1 MVHRGFQAHRA
12 SRRAGKVRETR
23 LSDDGWMSVWVGLI
37 ILAMTFACASPP
49 PPSEELNERIEKAE
63 RGLEDDPR
71 LRARRAAI
79 EAARARERDRQ
90 VVEEVELRV
99 GDNYVNEH
107 HIRVMARVPLKRPA
121 ELAAQKRVYRA
132 ETEMAVA
139 RLEETSLERRAELC
153 FPSVEALAHEQRLM
167 IYSDYAKR
175 QQELIEWNSDRQR
188 SGLVSEIEGTRF
200 DLESRIK
207 LTTQEPLALAFPPL
221 IVSALPEVDTSTVPL
236 DMDRA
241 LLREILSSHSPSVSL
256 RRANAE
262 RYRALMERARIRT
275 QPWIKFVDITYDHDT
290 TTPARNGGGGKVAFQ
305 IPLGGKSYADVG
317 RYAAL
322 AREQK
327 DEAEGQI
334 EERLEESL
342 RALNEINN
350 FELRSERW
358 RELSALAVRA
368 EEVADR
374 WWRQRLAS
382 PEDVANLFDE
392 AFAARAAVVDMRERA
407 GLAGCTVLV
416 VTGIPVEDWPRGTGL
431 SASQGAD
438 LSTPALSPALDRSR
452 QSLSE

>member
-1 MVHRGFQAHRA
+1 
-12 SRRAGKVRETR
+12 
-23 LSDDGWMSVWVGLI
+23 
-37 ILAMTFACASPP
+37 MTLACASSP
-49 PPSEELNERIEKAE
+49 PPSQELDDRIEKAE
-63 RGLEDDPR
+63 RGLGDDPR
-71 LRARRAAI
+71 LRARKAGI
-79 EAARARERDRQ
+79 EAARAREKDRG
-90 VVEEVELRV
+90 VVEEVEIRV

-139 RLEETSLERRAELC
+139 RLEETSIERRAELC
-153 FPSVEALAHEQRLM
+153 FPSVEALAHEQRL
-167 IYSDYAKR
+167 ILYSDYARR
-175 QQELIEWNSDRQR
+175 QEELIAWNSERQR

-207 LTTQEPLALAFPPL
+207 LTTQEPLSLELPPV
-221 IVSALPEVDTSTVPL
+221 IVSALPEVRTGRVPL
-236 DMDRA
+236 DTDA
-241 LLREILSSHSPSVSL
+241 AQLRDILSSHSPAVSL

-262 RYRALMERARIRT
+262 RYRALMDRARIRT

-322 AREQK
+322 AREQN

-334 EERLEESL
+334 EDRLDESL
-342 RALNEINN
+342 RALNEINQ
-350 FELRSERW
+350 FESRSERW
-358 RELSALAVRA
+358 LELSDLAVRA

-374 WWRQRLAS
+374 WWTQRLAS
-382 PEDVANLFDE
+382 PEAVADLFDE
-392 AFAARAAVVDMRERA
+392 AFAARLAVLDIRERA

-416 VTGIPVEDWPRGTGL
+416 VTGVPLEEWPRGGRP
-431 SASQGAD
+431 SDSQGVVGAD
-438 LSTPALSPALDRSR
+438 RVASPALDRR
-452 QSLSE
+452 LDTAE

>member
-1 MVHRGFQAHRA
+1 M
-12 SRRAGKVRETR
+12 
-23 LSDDGWMSVWVGLI
+23 
-37 ILAMTFACASPP
+37 
-49 PPSEELNERIEKAE
+49 
-63 RGLEDDPR
+63 
-71 LRARRAAI
+71 
-79 EAARARERDRQ
+79 
-90 VVEEVELRV
+90 
-99 GDNYVNEH
+99 
-107 HIRVMARVPLKRPA
+107 
-121 ELAAQKRVYRA
+121 
-132 ETEMAVA
+132 
-139 RLEETSLERRAELC
+139 
-153 FPSVEALAHEQRLM
+153 
-167 IYSDYAKR
+167 
-175 QQELIEWNSDRQR
+175 
-188 SGLVSEIEGTRF
+188 
-200 DLESRIK
+200 
-207 LTTQEPLALAFPPL
+207 
-221 IVSALPEVDTSTVPL
+221 
-236 DMDRA
+236 
-241 LLREILSSHSPSVSL
+241 
-256 RRANAE
+256 
-262 RYRALMERARIRT
+262 
-275 QPWIKFVDITYDHDT
+275 
-290 TTPARNGGGGKVAFQ
+290 AFQ